1 MTNEEANATQG
12 NGTPILAARR
22 LSIQDRYSTERL
34 RDLSLEIYK
43 GDVAALV
50 GPSEDGKRLL
60 LRCLDLRERPV
71 GGNIEIDGQ
80 PVRWSGGGANRTRRK
95 IGMAFSRES
104 LFPNL
109 TVFGNMTL
117 APEDSPDSEIGA
129 IQERVKKL
137 LKFAGLSSVADLFP
151 VNLTLGQRRRL
162 AIVRALMLE
171 PEILLI
177 EDPAEGLD
185 PESKAEVYALIR
197 EVVKTGMTVLFSS
210 CDLDFVREI
219 ATRVLFMTDGVIR
232 EDGPVNDVLNNPQ
245 FDRTKA
251 FVQKH
256 AGFFRELN
264 ARAFDLYDFEGEIEV
279 YTAGKLV
286 PTEKRRKLCD
296 VLKILLLQLLFPRIS
311 RISLTVD
318 VKSNGDIS
326 VNAHYPGTGFDP
338 LTQSVSMDYDAA
350 REAMMKHVKTARYA
364 APQTGKNV
372 LTLFI

>member
-12 NGTPILAARR
+12 DGTPILAARR

-264 ARAFDLYDFEGEIEV
+264 ARAFDLYDVEGETEV
-279 YTAGKLV
+279 YTAGNLV
-286 PTEKRRKLCD
+286 PTDKRRKLCN

>member
-12 NGTPILAARR
+12 PGTPILAARR
-22 LSIQDRYSTERL
+22 LSIQDRYSNERL

-60 LRCLDLRERPV
+60 LRCLDLRDRPV

-80 PVRWSGGGANRTRRK
+80 PVRWSRGGATIARRK
-95 IGMAFSRES
+95 IGMVFSRES

-117 APEDSPDSEIGA
+117 APEDVSNKEIGS

-162 AIVRALMLE
+162 SIVRALVLQ

-177 EDPAEGLD
+177 EDPADGLD
-185 PESKAEVYALIR
+185 PESRAEVYALIR
-197 EVVKTGMTVLFSS
+197 SVAETGITVLFSS
-210 CDLDFVREI
+210 TDLDFVREI

-245 FDRTKA
+245 FDRTRA
-251 FVQKH
+251 FVQKNT
-256 AGFFRELN
+256 GFFRELN
-264 ARAFDLYDFEGEIEV
+264 AREFDLYEFEGAVEV
-279 YTAGKLV
+279 FTTGKLV
-286 PTEKRRKLCD
+286 PAAKRRELCD

-311 RISLTVD
+311 RINLTVD

-326 VNAHYPGTGFDP
+326 VNAQYPGTGFDP

-364 APQTGKNV
+364 APQSGKNV

>member
-1 MTNEEANATQG
+1 MTNEEANAPSA
-12 NGTPILAARR
+12 TPILAARR

-43 GDVAALV
+43 GDVAALI

-60 LRCLDLRERPV
+60 LRCLDLRDRPV
-71 GGNIEIDGQ
+71 GGNIEIDGR
-80 PVRWSGGGANRTRRK
+80 PVRWSRGGASRARRK
-95 IGMAFSRES
+95 IGMVFSRES

-117 APEDSPDSEIGA
+117 APEDSSDCEIGPV
-129 IQERVKKL
+129 QERVKRL

-177 EDPAEGLD
+177 EDPADGLD
-185 PESKAEVYALIR
+185 PESMAEVYALIR

-232 EDGPVNDVLNNPQ
+232 EDGSVDAVLNNPQ

-251 FVQKH
+251 FMQKH

-264 ARAFDLYDFEGEIEV
+264 ARAFDLYGFEGEIEV

-286 PTEKRRKLCD
+286 PAEKRRELCD

-311 RISLTVD
+311 RINLTVD
-318 VKSNGDIS
+318 VKNNGDIS
-326 VNAHYPGTGFDP
+326 VNAQYPGTGFDP

-350 REAMMKHVKTARYA
+350 RANMMKYVKTARYA
-364 APQTGKNV
+364 APQAGKNV